1 MLILHYLIV
10 KTNYV
15 VFNFTCG
22 MLWCVTI
29 STSSCVSMI
38 GLNEK
43 NKHACT
49 CNVGIWENKLAP
61 LLFTA

>member
-38 GLNEK
+38 GLNEN
-43 NKHACT
+43 NKPTPVPAM
-49 CNVGIWENKLAP
+49 
-61 LLFTA
+61 